1 MIEVTHFYCL
11 IGFTN
16 RMVVNSIVKQLRM
29 GIFLPCLML
38 CVATTTVQA
47 GEAQGPASILT
58 NETLDLM
65 SKDHQAPLT
74 DSTPYPVVIDNN
86 AGLNFDLGGSDTR
99 KLQLLLKQPL
109 TLSSGSTARV
119 LDNGGNLLGLDAT
132 LNVPLTKNFNLAAGI
147 DKQTGTARF
156 QSLGSIQCMN
166 GTLRADSYTASGC
179 RFVNEPLASSEQQ
192 RFNLGAQMNLGNTS
206 ASFDWFTQGSEINQS
221 SVRRLGG
228 LGGQAAMGNSL
239 LSPNLGNPLLSP
251 NNYDPLQ
258 YLNSQAS
265 GVNLNFKVGISSDT
279 SGDIR
284 VGLAFTR
291 VLEADYQ
298 GMYTNSSDAL
308 SWTLAEPFNSA
319 RMNLEWSRGAFSSG
333 IQGFYRDSVDFLNR
347 NSVDSLTTFDV
358 HFTWRTP
365 WKANLSVG
373 ASNVMNAGADNA
385 GNADNQPVDPF
396 ESIYGRIPYVRYKQD
411 L

>member
-1 MIEVTHFYCL
+1 
-11 IGFTN
+11 
-16 RMVVNSIVKQLRM
+16 
-29 GIFLPCLML
+29 
-38 CVATTTVQA
+38 
-47 GEAQGPASILT
+47 
-58 NETLDLM
+58 
-65 SKDHQAPLT
+65 
-74 DSTPYPVVIDNN
+74 
-86 AGLNFDLGGSDTR
+86 
-99 KLQLLLKQPL
+99 
-109 TLSSGSTARV
+109 
-119 LDNGGNLLGLDAT
+119 
-132 LNVPLTKNFNLAAGI
+132 LTKNFNLAAGI
-147 DKQTGTARF
+147 DKQSGTARF
-156 QSLGSIQCMN
+156 QSLGNIQCMN

-206 ASFDWFTQGSEINQS
+206 ASIDWFTQGSEINQS

-228 LGGQAAMGNSL
+228 LGGQAVMGSSL

-265 GVNLNFKVGISSDT
+265 GVNLNFKVGISTDT

-365 WKANLSVG
+365 WNANLSVG

-385 GNADNQPVDPF
+385 GNTDNQPVDPF

>member
-1 MIEVTHFYCL
+1 MGVN
-11 IGFTN
+11 GKN
-16 RMVVNSIVKQLRM
+16 RVFRTG
-29 GIFLPCLML
+29 GILPCLML
-38 CVATTTVQA
+38 CVASTVVLA
-47 GEAQGPASILT
+47 DETIVPASILANGT
-58 NETLDLM
+58 IGLM
-65 SKDHQAPLT
+65 SDDNKAAPA
-74 DSTPYPVVIDNN
+74 DSTSFPMVIENDS
-86 AGLNFDLGGSDTR
+86 GLDFDLGGSETR
-99 KLQLLLKQPL
+99 KLQLLLNQPL
-109 TLSSGSTARV
+109 TLSAGSTARV

-132 LNVPLTKNFNLAAGI
+132 LNVPLSDNFDLAAGI
-147 DKQTGTARF
+147 DRQSGTARF

-192 RFNLGAQMNLGNTS
+192 RFNLGAQMKLDNAS
-206 ASFDWFTQGSEINQS
+206 AGINWFTQDSEINQS
-221 SVRRLGG
+221 SVRRMSG
-228 LGGQAAMGNSL
+228 LGGQAVMGNSL
-239 LSPNLGNPLLSP
+239 LSPSLGNPLMSSGS
-251 NNYDPLQ
+251 YDPMQ
-258 YLNSQAS
+258 FLNSEAS
-265 GVNLNFKVGISSDT
+265 GVNLNFRVGIATDT

-291 VLEADYQ
+291 VLDAGYQ
-298 GMYTNSSDAL
+298 GLYSNGSDAL

-319 RMNLEWSRGAFSSG
+319 TMNLEWSRGAFSSS

-365 WKANLSVG
+365 WNANLSVG
-373 ASNVMNAGADNA
+373 ASNVLNAGAEGA
-385 GNADNQPVDPF
+385 GNTENQPADPF

>member
-1 MIEVTHFYCL
+1 
-11 IGFTN
+11 
-16 RMVVNSIVKQLRM
+16 MVVNSKAKQLRM

-38 CVATTTVQA
+38 CLASTVALA
-47 GEAQGPASILT
+47 DEAKGPASILS
-58 NETLDLM
+58 NETLGLM
-65 SKDHQAPLT
+65 SDDHTAPPVN
-74 DSTPYPVVIDNN
+74 SKPYVVVIDND

-99 KLQLLLKQPL
+99 KMQLLLNQPL
-109 TLSSGSTARV
+109 TLSTGSRARV
-119 LDNGGNLLGLDAT
+119 LDSGSNLLGLDAT
-132 LNVPLTKNFNLAAGI
+132 LNVPVGNNFSLAAGI
-147 DKQTGTARF
+147 DKQAGTARF
-156 QSLGSIQCMN
+156 QSLGSIHCMN

-179 RFVNEPLASSEQQ
+179 RFVDEPLASSEQQ
-192 RFNLGAQMNLGNTS
+192 RFNLGAQMNFGDAS
-206 ASFDWFTQGSEINQS
+206 ASIDWFTQDSELNQS

-228 LGGQAAMGNSL
+228 LGGQVAMGNSL

-258 YLNSQAS
+258 YMNSQAS
-265 GVNLNFKVGISSDT
+265 GVNLNFKVGIATDT

-298 GMYTNSSDAL
+298 GLYSNSSDAL

-319 RMNLEWSRGAFSSG
+319 TMNLEWSRGAFSSG

-365 WKANLSVG
+365 WNANLSVG
-373 ASNVMNAGADNA
+373 ASNVLNAGADNA
-385 GNADNQPVDPF
+385 GNTEIQPVDPF

>member
-1 MIEVTHFYCL
+1 
-11 IGFTN
+11 
-16 RMVVNSIVKQLRM
+16 MVVSSIAKQFRA
-29 GIFLPCLML
+29 GILLPCLML
-38 CVATTTVQA
+38 CMTSATALADEVK
-47 GEAQGPASILT
+47 GPASILS
-58 NETLDLM
+58 NETLGLM
-65 SKDHQAPLT
+65 SEDHSAVRNN
-74 DSTPYPVVIDNN
+74 SASFPVVIDNK
-86 AGLNFDLGGSDTR
+86 AGLNFDQGGSNTR
-99 KLQLLLKQPL
+99 KMQLLLNQPL
-109 TLSSGSTARV
+109 TLSTGSRARV
-119 LDNGGNLLGLDAT
+119 LDSGGNLLGLDAT
-132 LNVPLTKNFNLAAGI
+132 LNVPVSKNFSLAAGV
-147 DKQTGTARF
+147 DKQAGTARF

-192 RFNLGAQMNLGNTS
+192 RFNLGAHMNFGGAS
-206 ASFDWFTQGSEINQS
+206 ASIDWFTQDSELNQS

-258 YLNSQAS
+258 YLDSQAS
-265 GVNLNFKVGISSDT
+265 GVNLNFKVGITTDT
-279 SGDIR
+279 HGDIR

-298 GMYTNSSDAL
+298 GLYSNSNDAL

-373 ASNVMNAGADNA
+373 ASNVLNAGADNLSKTESQA
-385 GNADNQPVDPF
+385 ADPF